1 MKHSIAV
8 LVALAATSLAA
19 QAAGISGVTV
29 HAFSSQITAAPRL
42 AASTANGNGL
52 TGGGGI
58 ATDTH
63 SANSDFMWLTAGS
76 ITAGGFGNGVTD
88 FDPSITYN
96 LGALNNLT
104 TLRIWNFSETGFTM
118 HGAREI
124 LVSAGATAAELPQ
137 TMTITLN
144 QGGGT
149 GTEPAQDFASS
160 FTNVQFV
167 KLTINT
173 NYDGDN
179 FVTDTFAGS
188 GEQFAGLSEV
198 RFEGAPVPE
207 PGSLSLI
214 GGLGAAALLRR
225 RRV

>member
-1 MKHSIAV
+1 
-8 LVALAATSLAA
+8 
-19 QAAGISGVTV
+19 
-29 HAFSSQITAAPRL
+29 
-42 AASTANGNGL
+42 
-52 TGGGGI
+52 
-58 ATDTH
+58 
-63 SANSDFMWLTAGS
+63 
-76 ITAGGFGNGVTD
+76 
-88 FDPSITYN
+88 
-96 LGALNNLT
+96 
-104 TLRIWNFSETGFTM
+104 
-118 HGAREI
+118 
-124 LVSAGATAAELPQ
+124 
-137 TMTITLN
+137 MTITLN

-149 GTEPAQDFASS
+149 GTEPAQDFASN